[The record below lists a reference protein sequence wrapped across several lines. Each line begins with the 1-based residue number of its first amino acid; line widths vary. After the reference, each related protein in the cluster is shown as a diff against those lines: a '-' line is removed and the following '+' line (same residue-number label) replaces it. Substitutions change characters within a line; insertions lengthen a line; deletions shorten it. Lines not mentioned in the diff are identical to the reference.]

1 MPARAGLRHW
11 LPFWGV
17 ACLIAAA
24 SHAQN
29 PSGPE
34 IRLNSQSG
42 VVFDFDVTAGSDGVF
57 TTAWTRASDPYQGF
71 QQIVARRLSR
81 NSPSNEM
88 NLVRASLPYHVIE
101 LPRVVPASGGAWTIF
116 YSQSLPNG
124 YEEIFG
130 SRFSNQGSR
139 LGPRFQ
145 VSPGPKST
153 AQVHAVAHLPSGGY
167 FVLSEDDLCLSCQAP
182 LHHVFARVLAAD
194 GTPSSPYFLV
204 DTETS
209 RTGFCGAKGLG
220 SDSLGNVVAVWE
232 AQPPVV
238 EPKQTSIVAQRFSS
252 SGQRLA
258 NTFLITKPSSAI
270 VFSPSVAVNPAGDF
284 VVVWQY
290 QPDPNTPRSLHAR
303 HFSKDAKPLGQEFM
317 VEADS
322 VADAIVP
329 SIASDS
335 RGNYVVVWTSYGSPY
350 CPSVKGRLYRP
361 DDTPAGPAFS
371 LSSSTGTCDQFPK
384 VAFGSDGTF
393 AAAWIRLGGGDFTS
407 DIYAAMFRVNP

>member
-1 MPARAGLRHW
+1 MFSKLNFRSWILASSFSLLA
-11 LPFWGV
+11 
-17 ACLIAAA
+17 ISAALGQ
-24 SHAQN
+24 S
-29 PSGPE
+29 SLGPE

-42 VVFDFDVTAGSDGVF
+42 IVFDLDVSAGSDGVF
-57 TTAWTRASDPYQGF
+57 TTVWTHAADPFQGF
-71 QQIVARRLSR
+71 QQIMARRYTRGGAS
-81 NSPSNEM
+81 SEM
-88 NLVRASLPYHVIE
+88 SLVRAALPYRVIE
-101 LPRVVPASGGAWTIF
+101 LPRVVPGAGGDWTIF

-130 SRFSNQGSR
+130 SRFSSQGSH
-139 LGPRFQ
+139 LGSRFQ

-153 AQVHAVAHLPSGGY
+153 AQVHAVARLPSDGY

-182 LHHVFARVLAAD
+182 LHHVFARVLTAD
-194 GTPSSPYFLV
+194 GSPSSPYFLV

-209 RTGFCGAKGLG
+209 RTGFCGAKSLG
-220 SDSLGNVVAVWE
+220 SDALGNVVAVWE

-252 SGQRLA
+252 SGLRLA
-258 NTFLITKPSSAI
+258 STFLITKPSSAI
-270 VFSPSVAVNPAGDF
+270 VFSPSVSVNPAGDF

-303 HFSKDAKPLGQEFM
+303 HFSKDAKPMGQEFV

-335 RGNYVVVWTSYGSPY
+335 RGNYVVVWTSYTTAY

-361 DDTPAGPAFS
+361 DDTPAGPAFY
-371 LSSSTGTCDQFPK
+371 LSSGPGTCDQFPK
-384 VAFGSDGTF
+384 VAFGPNGTF
-393 AAAWIRLGGGDFTS
+393 AAAWIRLLDDGGS
-407 DIYAAMFRVNP
+407 DIYASMFKVVP

>member
-1 MPARAGLRHW
+1 MLSKLNLRSW
-11 LPFWGV
+11 ILASSFSLL
-17 ACLIAAA
+17 AITAALGQ
-24 SHAQN
+24 SS
-29 PSGPE
+29 SGPE

-42 VVFDFDVTAGSDGVF
+42 VVFDLDVTAGSDGIF
-57 TTAWTRASDPYQGF
+57 TTVWTRASDPYQGF

-81 NSPSNEM
+81 DGASNEM
-88 NLVRASLPYHVIE
+88 SLVQASLPYHVIE
-101 LPRVVPASGGAWTIF
+101 LPRVAPAAGGAWTIF

-139 LGPRFQ
+139 LGSRFQ

-153 AQVHAVAHLPSGGY
+153 AQVHAVTRLPSDGY

-194 GTPSSPYFLV
+194 GTPTSPYFLV

-209 RTGFCGAKGLG
+209 RTGFCGAKSLG

-238 EPKQTSIVAQRFSS
+238 EPKQTSIVAQRFSP

-258 NTFLITKPSSAI
+258 STFLITKPSSAI
-270 VFSPSVAVNPAGDF
+270 VFSPSVTVNPAGDF
-284 VVVWQY
+284 IVVWQY

-303 HFSKDAKPLGQEFM
+303 HFSKDAKPMGKEFV

-335 RGNYVVVWTSYGSPY
+335 HGNYVVVWTSYGSPY

-361 DDTPAGPAFS
+361 DDTPAGPAFY
-371 LSSSTGTCDQFPK
+371 LSSGTNTCDQFPK
-384 VAFGSDGTF
+384 VAFGPNGTF
-393 AAAWIRLGGGDFTS
+393 AVAWIRLVGYLTS
-407 DIYAAMFRVNP
+407 DIYAATFRINP